1 MATATAAEPAG
12 LALRH
17 DGDVLRLVLTGDW
30 TIQTI
35 GLRDAELSALECN
48 GASLVSFDLA
58 GLGALDTAGAWL
70 LRRTAGALE
79 QAGAR
84 VETLGGTP
92 VHEALFAQA
101 ASHAAAPPPPSG
113 GNLFAA
119 FVQHVGRATIE
130 TLSNARDLVNF
141 LGLTVIVLGRALVRP
156 RRLRFTSLV
165 YHIEKT
171 GIDALPI
178 VGLLSFLI
186 GVVLAYQG
194 ADQLARFGAQVFTVN
209 LVGVSVLR
217 EMGILL
223 TAIIVAGRSG
233 SAFTAQIG
241 TMRVNEEIDAL
252 RTIGIDPIE
261 ALVLPR
267 VVALVLVLPLLTFYA
282 DIAGI
287 FGGAVM
293 VYFVL
298 DINFA
303 QFIRQLHE
311 AVGLSA
317 FLVGLVKAPIFA
329 FVIALVG
336 CFEGLK
342 VSRSAESV
350 GLHTTRAVVEAIFL
364 VIVFDAL
371 FSIFFSVVGW

>member
-261 ALVLPR
+261 ALVLP
-267 VVALVLVLPLLTFYA
+267 LLTFYA